1 MVEVGGIA
9 AERLRQLIERIER
22 LEDEKAA
29 LAADIR
35 EIYAEAKAVG
45 FDAKIMRQIIK
56 LRKMDTADQQELEAL
71 IDTYKHALGME

>member
-29 LAADIR
+29 LAADVR

-45 FDAKIMRQIIK
+45 FDAKVMRQIIR